1 MFDAR
6 IGAPT
11 RGDLDSCSTA
21 ISWAMIKPKRLRRG
35 DRVAIVSLSWGGPAA
50 YPARYAMGRQV
61 LVERFGLQPV
71 EMPHTLREPDWL
83 QRHPEARA
91 ADLMQAFAD
100 DAIRAVI
107 SSIGGEDSIRLIRHV
122 DLGVLRAKPKI
133 FLGYSDS
140 TVTHWL
146 LRQAGVIS
154 FYGPAVMAGFAESGG
169 PFGYSMQAV
178 QRLLFDAK
186 APTELRPSGD
196 GWTSARQ
203 DWGAAHQGPRPL
215 QPAEPWRWLQGEGVA
230 QGRLIGGCLEVV
242 EFLRGTAL
250 WPSPQDWDG
259 AILFLEIS
267 EEAPPP
273 STVARALRSYAAMG
287 VLQRLA
293 GLLFGRPG
301 GGLRASQ
308 FAAYEEAIGQVLR
321 EEEGLTQLPVISR
334 MDFGHSDP
342 MCVLPI
348 GGMLRIDCAR
358 QRLSLVEACVQD

>member
-1 MFDAR
+1 ML
-6 IGAPT
+6 T
-11 RGDLDSCSTA
+11 
-21 ISWAMIKPKRLRRG
+21 PKRLHRG
-35 DRVAIVSLSWGGPAA
+35 DRVAIVSLSWGGPAT

-71 EMPHTLREPDWL
+71 EMPHTLREADWL
-83 QRHPEARA
+83 QRHPDARA

-100 DAIRAVI
+100 DSINAVI
-107 SSIGGEDSIRLIRHV
+107 SSIGGEESIRLIRHV
-122 DLGVLRAKPKI
+122 DPSVLRANPKI

-140 TVTHWL
+140 TVTHWM

-154 FYGPAVMAGFAESGG
+154 FYGPAVMAGFAETGG

-178 QRLLFDAK
+178 QRLLFDPA
-186 APTELRPSGD
+186 APGELQSSGS

-203 DWGAAHQGPRPL
+203 EWGAPRQRPRRL
-215 QPAEPWRWLQGEGVA
+215 QPAEPWRWLQGEGVV

-242 EFLRGTAL
+242 EFLRGTSL
-250 WPSPQDWDG
+250 WPTPSEWDG
-259 AILFLEIS
+259 AILFLETS

-287 VLQRLA
+287 VLQRLG

-301 GGLRASQ
+301 GGLPASQ
-308 FAAYEEAIGQVLR
+308 FAAYEDAILQVLR
-321 EEEGLTQLPVISR
+321 DEEGLTRLPVISR

-348 GGMLRIDCAR
+348 GGLMQIDCTS
-358 QRLSLVEACVQD
+358 QRLSLVEPCVQA

>member
-1 MFDAR
+1 
-6 IGAPT
+6 
-11 RGDLDSCSTA
+11 
-21 ISWAMIKPKRLRRG
+21 MIKPQCLHRG
-35 DRVAIVSLSWGGPAA
+35 DRVAIVSLSWGGPSAF
-50 YPARYAMGRQV
+50 PARYAMGRQV
-61 LVERFGLQPV
+61 LVDRFGLQPV
-71 EMPHTLREPDWL
+71 EMPHTLREPEWL

-100 DAIRAVI
+100 DSIRAVI
-107 SSIGGEDSIRLIRHV
+107 SSIGGEDSIRLARHV
-122 DLGVLRAKPKI
+122 DPAVLRAHPKI

-146 LRQAGVIS
+146 LRRAGVIS

-178 QRLLFDAK
+178 QRLLFETE
-186 APTELRPSGD
+186 APGELQPSNG

-203 DWGAAHQGPRPL
+203 DWGAPQQRPRPL
-215 QPAEPWRWLQGEGVA
+215 QPAEPWRWLQGHGVV
-230 QGRLIGGCLEVV
+230 QGHLIGGCLEVV
-242 EFLRGTAL
+242 EFLRGTSL
-250 WPSPQDWDG
+250 WPSPSEWDG
-259 AILFLEIS
+259 AILFLETS

-287 VLQRLA
+287 VLQRLG

-301 GGLRASQ
+301 GGLPASK
-308 FAAYEEAIGQVLR
+308 FAAYEEAILRVVR
-321 EEEGLTQLPVISR
+321 EEEGLSQLPVISR

-348 GGMLRIDCAR
+348 GGLLQIDCTS
-358 QRLSLVEACVQD
+358 QRLSLIESCVQA